1 MSISEPQSLTLSGTA
16 VTLNRVQS
24 NTGGLYQT
32 TNGMVS
38 MSFRSDESSSDVNR
52 RSVVVRMKEIVAD
65 ELVPSTNKLIT
76 TTITLS
82 IQSPKSGLTQALILD
97 RVVAVLTQLRASS
110 DEDLIKMIAGEV

>member
-1 MSISEPQSLTLSGTA
+1 MSISEPQGLTLSGTA

-32 TNGMVS
+32 TDGMCS

-52 RSVVVRMKEIVAD
+52 RSVVARVKEIVSD
-65 ELVPSTNKLIT
+65 VLVPGTNKLVT
-76 TTITLS
+76 TTVTVS

-97 RVVAVLTQLRASS
+97 RVGAVLTQLRASS
-110 DEDLIKMIAGEV
+110 DEDLKKMIAGEV